1 MDTILTLFIAF
12 ILSCILTYF
21 IRRNRSTT
29 AVHRLPPSP
38 SRLPII
44 GNLHQI
50 VAGEHIHET
59 LWKLSQKYGPTMLL
73 HFGSQPYLVIS
84 SSEMAVEVLK
94 TNDRV
99 MCTRP
104 RSKTVKRMTFNYMD
118 VAFSPYDDHWKDMR
132 KVLVSEFLGAKR
144 TRSFKN
150 IMEIELEG
158 LLRSL
163 SLQPSNTTVNLD
175 DTILNLVYDVV
186 CKVSFGRSFRET
198 PYNGKTLKEVVDET
212 AEMLMGSIF
221 DIFPSF
227 AWIDELRGFNR
238 RLDKCFNDIDNF
250 LQMVIDEHLDPNAT
264 TKSDAEKDLIDDC
277 ISRLTNVEMKAIL
290 LVTIL
295 MYQFVYIDSVLYV
308 FVKVMYV

>member
-1 MDTILTLFIAF
+1 
-12 ILSCILTYF
+12 
-21 IRRNRSTT
+21 
-29 AVHRLPPSP
+29 
-38 SRLPII
+38 
-44 GNLHQI
+44 
-50 VAGEHIHET
+50 
-59 LWKLSQKYGPTMLL
+59 MLL

-84 SSEMAVEVLK
+84 SSEKAVEVLK
-94 TNDRV
+94 TNDLL
-99 MCTRP
+99 MCSRP
-104 RSKTVKRMTFNYMD
+104 CSKSVKRLTFNYMD
-118 VAFSPYDDHWKDMR
+118 VAFWPYDDHWKDMR

-186 CKVSFGRSFRET
+186 YKVTFGRSYRVT
-198 PYNGKTLKEVVDET
+198 PINGKTLKEMVDET

-221 DIFPSF
+221 DIFPSL

-238 RLDKCFNDIDNF
+238 RLDKCFNDIDSF

-264 TKSDAEKDLIDDC
+264 KKSDDEKDLIDYC
-277 ISRLTNVEMKAIL
+277 ISRLANDEMKAIL

-295 MYQFVYIDSVLYV
+295 IYQLVYLDSILYV
-308 FVKVMYV
+308 FVKVMYM